1 MAKLT
6 LLDMTQNILSALDSD
21 PVDSIDE
28 TVESVQVAEL
38 IKESYF
44 ELISQRDWPFLFV
57 LDTLTALSDVN
68 NPTKMKIPD
77 GINKVKWIKYN
88 KKEVEYISPED
99 FKYVIDTRSETPNV
113 VNSSGYII
121 NRDPKY
127 WTTYDDVYVFFDA
140 YNSVVDN
147 TMQASKSVIY
157 GTQQATW
164 VHIDSFIPN
173 IPEKFFPTLLAEAK
187 SQAFVNLKQQSN
199 VREERKASRGRM
211 AMRNEA
217 WRNESGEIKY
227 NTKVN
232 YGRK

>member
-28 TVESVQVAEL
+28 TVEAVQVAEL
-38 IKESYF
+38 IKEAYF

-57 LDTLTALSDVN
+57 LGTLTALGDVN

-77 GINKVKWIKYN
+77 TWNKVKWIKYN
-88 KKEVEYISPED
+88 KKNIEYVPPHSFNDIISNRVEQ
-99 FKYVIDTRSETPNV
+99 TGV
-113 VNSSGYII
+113 VNSNGYVI
-121 NRDPKY
+121 NADPQY
-127 WTTYDDVYVFFDA
+127 WTSYDDVYIIFDGYDSA
-140 YNSVVDN
+140 TDS
-147 TMQASKSVIY
+147 TLQSSKTVAY
-157 GTQQATW
+157 GTQQASW
-164 VHIDSFIPN
+164 SHIDTFIPS

-187 SQAFVNLKQQSN
+187 SQAFINLKQQSN
-199 VREERKASRGRM
+199 AREERKATRGRM

-217 WRNESGEIKY
+217 WRNEEGEIKY

>member
-44 ELISQRDWPFLFV
+44 ELISQRDWPFLFG

-164 VHIDSFIPN
+164 AHIDNFIPN

>member
-164 VHIDSFIPN
+164 AHIDSFIPN

>member
-6 LLDMTQNILSALDSD
+6 LLDMVQNILSALDSD

-28 TVESVQVAEL
+28 TVEAVQVAE
-38 IKESYF
+38 IVKESYF
-44 ELISQRDWPFLFV
+44 ELLSQRDWPFLFS
-57 LDTLTALSDVN
+57 LGALTALGDVN

-77 GINKVKWIKYN
+77 NWNKIKWIKYN
-88 KKEVEYISPED
+88 KKEVQWVDPETFNDIISNRVEQAGVINSAG
-99 FKYVIDTRSETPNV
+99 YVINQDPQYWTSYDDTYIV
-113 VNSSGYII
+113 FDGYNSS
-121 NRDPKY
+121 
-127 WTTYDDVYVFFDA
+127 
-140 YNSVVDN
+140 VDN
-147 TMQASKSVIY
+147 TLQASKSVVY

-164 VHIDSFIPN
+164 THIDTFIPN

-199 VREERKASRGRM
+199 AREERKATRGRM
-211 AMRNEA
+211 AMRNDA
-217 WRNESGEIKY
+217 WRNENGEIKY